1 MSGRTLLVAS
11 NRNPGLC
18 EQTQKKKELV
28 HITEPFQGRFLTL
41 SISLFSSVAIHPRE
55 VSPAQ
60 DGGGGGWWPMAPN
73 LFSKSSRIESHW
85 LELGHMATCK
95 PSTLSRGCSSRPY
108 LGHMTSPEMG
118 CGVGGEFY

>member
-41 SISLFSSVAIHPRE
+41 SISLFSSVAIHPHE

-60 DGGGGGWWPMAPN
+60 DGGGGGNGGQWPQICSA
-73 LFSKSSRIESHW
+73 KV
-85 LELGHMATCK
+85 LELSLIG
-95 PSTLSRGCSSRPY
+95 LSWVTWLPVSQALCPGDVPAD
-108 LGHMTSPEMG
+108 HTW
-118 CGVGGEFY
+118 VT